1 MRLLDFI
8 RAIEDV
14 TGCKARMRMLPMQAG
29 DVVRTY
35 ADTSLLEHD
44 FSYKPSTPIREGL
57 ERLYEW
63 IRGYGAI

>member
-1 MRLLDFI
+1 
-8 RAIEDV
+8 
-14 TGCKARMRMLPMQAG
+14 MLPMQAG